1 MALPMQA
8 APLKHQQLLIFP
20 LIPSAALGNSQALEL
35 EKPYKVLAPERPGL
49 ASCFAVRFML
59 DSPMCP
65 SKYNSP
71 VLFAGGE
78 RNLQKVFHGKM
89 SPRSVYYL

>member
-35 EKPYKVLAPERPGL
+35 EKPYKVLAPGRPGL

-59 DSPMCP
+59 DSP

-89 SPRSVYYL
+89 SPRSVCYL